1 MSYEDWQIW
10 GRKPTEQERTLVDR
24 ATGNL
29 PEMESTKQLVELI
42 SSVYQPGQKILDV
55 GCNVGHYLRGI
66 RRVFPDVHYVGVDA
80 YEHYVNKAKE
90 IFSNDP
96 YSSFEI
102 KDIFNPLFPKEP
114 SEIVYCC
121 NVLFHLPD
129 FRKPIENILESTKD
143 VCFIRMLLADYTTIV
158 KLVFSD
164 EYYDDGSP
172 KDYKFMNTWNKDYF
186 VEYIKKLGWNVE
198 LISDKFNSNI
208 LQTEFQTVKTEK
220 SDKGTRII
228 AGKQVV
234 DNIICNYTWVKIT
247 KL

>member
-1 MSYEDWQIW
+1 MSYKEWEIW
-10 GRKPTEQERTLVDR
+10 GKKPTQQERTLVDR

-42 SSVYQPGQKILDV
+42 SSVYKPGQKVLDV

-66 RRVFPDVHYVGVDA
+66 RRIFPEIQYTGIDA
-80 YEHYVNKAKE
+80 YEHYVNKAKK

-96 YSSFEI
+96 NSTFHV
-102 KDIFNPLFPKEP
+102 KDIFQPIFPDKP

-129 FRKPIENILESTKD
+129 FRIPIKNILESTKN

-172 KDYKFMNTWNKDYF
+172 KEYKFMNTWNKDYF
-186 VEYIKKLGWNVE
+186 VEYVKKLGWNVE
-198 LISDKFNSNI
+198 LISDKFNSDI
-208 LQTEFQTVKTEK
+208 LQKEFQTVKTKK

-228 AGKQVV
+228 ADKQVV

-247 KL
+247 K

>member
-129 FRKPIENILESTKD
+129 FRKPIKNILESTKH
-143 VCFIRMLLADYTTIV
+143 VCFIRWFLRL
-158 KLVFSD
+158 
-164 EYYDDGSP
+164 P
-172 KDYKFMNTWNKDYF
+172 
-186 VEYIKKLGWNVE
+186 
-198 LISDKFNSNI
+198 
-208 LQTEFQTVKTEK
+208 
-220 SDKGTRII
+220 
-228 AGKQVV
+228 
-234 DNIICNYTWVKIT
+234 
-247 KL
+247 